1 MGIGGICI
9 GFEALNCLE
18 DPKEL
23 NGFYRDSKKI
33 NGLSVYR
40 IISAKNWIC
49 PFCCNPLQIEE
60 IDEINKI
67 FDKKKKLKSLSN
79 EYIGIMLKVES
90 EKDIDIFPKLEKID
104 DEMDELY
111 KDYESFRY
119 YKFKCQKCMKELY
132 FDLGYFFDKRTEYQ
146 RYYQGRWKTNKTE
159 RDTLIYLRKKF
170 LTDKTEKRYLEEWN
184 ELCIEKE
191 AQTYERA
198 KQLCDQEANRIR
210 ERYGSIDF
218 GWLSSILDPGFQL
231 LKYRIN
237 RVYLVKYVAK
247 FAPNSLD
254 EGAFINYSGHR
265 EMTDEELEEFRKFQ
279 EMMDKN

>member
-1 MGIGGICI
+1 M
-9 GFEALNCLE
+9 
-18 DPKEL
+18 
-23 NGFYRDSKKI
+23 
-33 NGLSVYR
+33 
-40 IISAKNWIC
+40 
-49 PFCCNPLQIEE
+49 
-60 IDEINKI
+60 
-67 FDKKKKLKSLSN
+67 
-79 EYIGIMLKVES
+79 
-90 EKDIDIFPKLEKID
+90 
-104 DEMDELY
+104 
-111 KDYESFRY
+111 
-119 YKFKCQKCMKELY
+119 
-132 FDLGYFFDKRTEYQ
+132 
-146 RYYQGRWKTNKTE
+146 
-159 RDTLIYLRKKF
+159 
-170 LTDKTEKRYLEEWN
+170 TDKTEKRYLEEWN